1 MLHSVSSFRLFGD
14 FEVALLNRDL
24 LNMRIPPYVIIISIS
39 AIISYCDCVSVNALH
54 VCSHVCEAEG
64 ACKLCMSLIG
74 RPNDLTICDLYLTII
89 I

>member
-1 MLHSVSSFRLFGD
+1 MALFYNDLHD
-14 FEVALLNRDL
+14 
-24 LNMRIPPYVIIISIS
+24 MRIPPYVTIISIS

-54 VCSHVCEAEG
+54 VFSHVCEAER
-64 ACKLCMSLIG
+64 ACKLCMALIG